1 MINSVDPSPAHQP
14 PVPRAAREEDRLESL
29 RRLGILDTPPEERFD
44 RIVRLAARI
53 FQVPIAYISLVEDD
67 RQWLKARQGLC
78 IEESSRD
85 ESFCGHAILQDTILL
100 VPDARLDA
108 RFANNPMVIG
118 APYVRFYAGRP
129 LKADEGLN
137 VGSLCLMDAKPRI
150 LNHSEQ
156 ELLNELAGLVEHEF
170 RLLGVVQAQ
179 ELLLESQKELAAEKE
194 KTDELLKNILPDHVA
209 LELKQSG
216 QVKAMLHEQVCVM
229 FTDFSNFTAVSAT
242 MEPQELVHELNVC
255 FTEFDHITE
264 QFAVEKLKTIGDG
277 YLCVSGLMNRGQ
289 CPAGS
294 LLQAAFAMRDFIGQR
309 QREKEERG
317 VPYWGLRLGLHVG
330 SVVAGVVGK
339 RKFAFDI
346 WGDTVNV
353 AARLE
358 TASEAGRINI
368 SAAFREF
375 VQERVDVIPR
385 GPLPIKGKGEIEM
398 FFVEPKKV

>member
-209 LELKQSG
+209 LELK
-216 QVKAMLHEQVCVM
+216 
-229 FTDFSNFTAVSAT
+229 
-242 MEPQELVHELNVC
+242 
-255 FTEFDHITE
+255 
-264 QFAVEKLKTIGDG
+264 
-277 YLCVSGLMNRGQ
+277 RG
-289 CPAGS
+289 
-294 LLQAAFAMRDFIGQR
+294 R
-309 QREKEERG
+309 
-317 VPYWGLRLGLHVG
+317 
-330 SVVAGVVGK
+330 
-339 RKFAFDI
+339 
-346 WGDTVNV
+346 
-353 AARLE
+353 
-358 TASEAGRINI
+358 
-368 SAAFREF
+368 
-375 VQERVDVIPR
+375 
-385 GPLPIKGKGEIEM
+385 
-398 FFVEPKKV
+398 